1 MDIKVTCWQ
10 KQENDDNI
18 KHKSMNDNVDFIS
31 VPIESNNLSLTEDP
45 HPRCLD
51 TLKQHLNFKGNIR
64 LSQSGNSYVIW
75 RNELNTEDDMVTI
88 DLEPIPTTK

>member
-1 MDIKVTCWQ
+1 MSIKVTCWQ

-18 KHKSMNDNVDFIS
+18 KIKSMNNDVDFIS
-31 VPIESNNLSLTEDP
+31 VPIELNNLSLTEDP
-45 HPRCLD
+45 HPKCLD
-51 TLKQHLNFKGNIR
+51 VLKKQINFRGNIR

-75 RNELNTEDDMVTI
+75 RDELNTEDDMVTI